1 MTSNL
6 CRWGILGTAGIARK
20 NWQAI
25 RLAGNASL
33 VAVASRSLERSR
45 AFVAACQAACP
56 HPREPDAVE
65 GYGELL
71 ARSDVDA
78 VYVPLP
84 TGLRKAWV
92 LEAAARGQARARREA
107 GRRHGRGRPRDARR
121 AATAT
126 AFSSWTA

>member
-1 MTSNL
+1 MRRTAGRFSSAEGSHMTSSV
-6 CRWGILGTAGIARK
+6 CRWGVLGTAGIARK

-25 RLAGNASL
+25 RLAENASL

-45 AFVAACQAACP
+45 SFVASCQAACP

-71 ARSDVDA
+71 RRPDVDA

-84 TGLRKAWV
+84 TGQRKSWV
-92 LEAAARGQARARREA
+92 LA
-107 GRRHGRGRPRDARR
+107 
-121 AATAT
+121 
-126 AFSSWTA
+126 